1 MAIYIYK
8 TVPNLVKAMADF
20 VVTVAQNMIA
30 LNGEFNIALSG
41 GNSPKKLYEMLAS
54 ADYRQRIAWSKVNF
68 FFGDERYVPADD
80 SENNSNMVRSVL
92 FDPLDIAES
101 SIFSVDTSLSPAE
114 AARNYSSRIAD
125 HFRGKETVFD
135 LILLGLGDN
144 SHTASLFPNTAVL
157 QAQSVSVQA
166 VFLEQQNVY
175 RITMT
180 APMINLA
187 RQIAFL
193 VYGQSKAE
201 AVHHVLEDGYDPEK
215 YPAQLIKPEG
225 GDLRWYLDEEAASLL
240 KDKEH

>member
-8 TVPNLVKAMADF
+8 TVPNLIKAMADF
-20 VVTVAQNMIA
+20 VATIAQNTIA

-41 GNSPKKLYEMLAS
+41 GSSPKKLYEMLAS
-54 ADYRQRIAWSKVNF
+54 PDYSQQIEWSKVNF
-68 FFGDERYVPADD
+68 FFGDERYVPAHDR
-80 SENNSNMVRSVL
+80 ENNSNMVRSAL

-101 SIFSVDTSLSPAE
+101 NIFSVDTSLSPTE
-114 AARNYSSRIAD
+114 AARNYSARIAT
-125 HFRGKETVFD
+125 HFRGKESAFD

-144 SHTASLFPNTAVL
+144 SHTASLFPYTAVL
-157 QAQSVSVQA
+157 HDQSVSVQA
-166 VFLEQQNVY
+166 VFLQQQNVY

-180 APMINLA
+180 APMINHA

-215 YPAQLIKPEG
+215 YPAQLIKSEG
-225 GDLRWYLDEEAASLL
+225 GNLRWYLDEEAALLL
-240 KDKEH
+240 KK